1 MTGYGFGHR
10 HSSLPLRNTPIKAGF
25 AHLMP
30 VSALMA
36 LLLAVCLT
44 DIAHAAS
51 PSSKDKDTA
60 AAILP
65 DANCSNPDPIKLY
78 GGADWTFQIRREGSP
93 VGTHH
98 VSFHQG
104 RDGLQVIS
112 ESDIRV
118 SFLGF
123 SAYQFVYRSEALWQK
138 DELTKLAV
146 TVDDD
151 GDKTAISAQKDTT
164 TGKLVV
170 KGPNGTHPLPEDIF
184 PTNHWHCGILSHS
197 TVLNTLTGNENDVK
211 ITNLGTEKIVA
222 GNGGAATITATHIRY
237 EGELNTDAWYD
248 ARGRWVGLSFKARDG
263 SKIIYRCLTCTKT
276 DRSPQ

>member
-1 MTGYGFGHR
+1 MTGFGFR
-10 HSSLPLRNTPIKAGF
+10 YAPFMLRTTQMAAVLWALCFAAPAHGAAPSGNDKA
-25 AHLMP
+25 P
-30 VSALMA
+30 K
-36 LLLAVCLT
+36 
-44 DIAHAAS
+44 
-51 PSSKDKDTA
+51 P
-60 AAILP
+60 AILP
-65 DANCSNPDPIKLY
+65 DANCRTINPVKLY
-78 GGADWTFQIRREGSP
+78 GGSDWTFQIRREGSP

-112 ESDIRV
+112 ESDIKV
-118 SFLGF
+118 SLLGF

-138 DELTKLAV
+138 DELAKLAV

-151 GDKTAISAQKDTT
+151 GDKTTISAQKDTP

-170 KGPNGTHPLPEDIF
+170 TGPNGTRSLPGDIF

-248 ARGRWVGLSFKARDG
+248 DQGRWVGLSFTARDG
-263 SKIIYRCLTCTKT
+263 SKITYRCLTCTKI
-276 DRSPQ
+276 DGSPQ